1 MICPVDFGC
10 GVDLVIFAGFLVC
23 VLRVVWVSCLEVV
36 AVVLDMAFVWQLIAD
51 WQCALVGYGFGV
63 GRFGFGVF
71 RVVGGG
77 WLLDVRFVLGCC
89 NIVLVCGFFVACA
102 LDSGASLRVCG
113 RFCELFG

>member
-1 MICPVDFGC
+1 MCCGWFGS
-10 GVDLVIFAGFLVC
+10 LV
-23 VLRVVWVSCLEVV
+23 LEVV

-51 WQCALVGYGFGV
+51 WQCALVGYGFVV

-71 RVVGGG
+71 RVAGGG
-77 WLLDVRFVLGCC
+77 WLLDARFMLGCC

-113 RFCELFG
+113 RFCGLFG